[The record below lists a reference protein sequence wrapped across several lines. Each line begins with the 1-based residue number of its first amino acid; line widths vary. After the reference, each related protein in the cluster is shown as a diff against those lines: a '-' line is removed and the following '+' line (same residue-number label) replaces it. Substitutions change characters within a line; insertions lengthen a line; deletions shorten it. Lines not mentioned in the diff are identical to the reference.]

1 MGFLAGN
8 EAISGGLRGWQFI
21 DGSQYG
27 TAAMAGIGFE
37 LGDDFVQFVWSF
49 NDEVGTQRVATN
61 MHAAHFSPKF
71 TKLDFS

>member
-1 MGFLAGN
+1 
-8 EAISGGLRGWQFI
+8 
-21 DGSQYG
+21 
-27 TAAMAGIGFE
+27 MAGIGFE